1 LAAAKSLR
9 KSLPG
14 ILRFPLLETR
24 RPNPP
29 IRSGLHYRYAR
40 IGFPHGTVYFKIIG
54 FGEPT
59 TYRIC
64 QFRSPGDGEE
74 MERRLAAI
82 VCADV
87 AGYSRMMGADEEGT
101 HAAFKAHRSA
111 TYPIILNH
119 GGRVVKN
126 TGDGFL
132 LEFPSIVGAI
142 ESSIAMQALMAERN
156 NHLPGDRVMQFRLGV
171 HMGDVIADED
181 EVFGDGVNIAV
192 RLEAVAAPGGVA
204 VSAKA
209 YHEASKHLSVTLVDA
224 GSHRFKNIE
233 DTINVWTWAPSGSD
247 ARGREPKSTSSLPA
261 QYRTAIVGV
270 LPFANLSDS
279 SDEYFSDGLT
289 EDLIHALSL
298 QSFYRVLS
306 RNSTFSFKDKNLSAR
321 LIAREIDATYLIQ
334 GSVRRA
340 GTKIRVT
347 AELVAPENGEQLWTG
362 RYDRDIGDL
371 FAMQDEITT
380 SLSAALAPEIYRAEA
395 SAPSRSS
402 STDLTAWDR
411 FLRGLSHYYRH
422 TKADFEASIDLFREA
437 IALDPALAIARAY
450 LATIMVQGVQY
461 GWIKSTSQLWT
472 EAMNL
477 AESSVRLD
485 PHSSFAFS
493 ILSYMHAMEGHYEA
507 AMEAAKRAV
516 KLNPYDMGAR
526 GVLGIS
532 HLVIGE
538 HRQAIELFSA
548 AVQRGN
554 SDPRYKW
561 AALNAFSHYLVGQY
575 DASLSWA
582 REALYLNP
590 NHLQVL
596 AVRAAALAQ
605 LGRTEEAAKAAEVL
619 LTNFPGLTVERHL
632 RNFRWKT
639 PADIAHFR
647 DGLLKAGVPFS
658 KLTLVDSTSKR
669 TA

>member
-1 LAAAKSLR
+1 
-9 KSLPG
+9 
-14 ILRFPLLETR
+14 
-24 RPNPP
+24 
-29 IRSGLHYRYAR
+29 
-40 IGFPHGTVYFKIIG
+40 
-54 FGEPT
+54 
-59 TYRIC
+59 
-64 QFRSPGDGEE
+64 

-87 AGYSRMMGADEEGT
+87 AGYSRMMGADEAGT

-111 TYPIILNH
+111 IYPIILNH
-119 GGRVVKN
+119 GGRLVKN

-142 ESSIAMQALMAERN
+142 ESAIEMQALMAERN
-156 NHLPGDRVMQFRLGV
+156 DQLPADRVMQFRIGV

-181 EVFGDGVNIAV
+181 EVFGDDVNIAV
-192 RLEAVAAPGGVA
+192 RLESVAAPGGVA

-209 YHEASKHLSVTLVDA
+209 YHEAGRHLSATLVDA
-224 GSHRFKNIE
+224 GSHCLKNIE
-233 DTINVWTWAPSGSD
+233 APVHVWTWQPGEPGIG
-247 ARGREPKSTSSLPA
+247 GREPKNASRNASKNASNLPA

-279 SDEYFSDGLT
+279 TDEYFSDGLT

-306 RNSTFSFKDKNLSAR
+306 RSATFAFKGNSLSTR

-340 GTKIRVT
+340 GSKIRVT
-347 AELVAPENGEQLWTG
+347 AELIAPENGEQLWTG

-371 FAMQDEITT
+371 FALQDEITT
-380 SLSAALAPEIYRAEA
+380 SLSAAIAPEIFRAEA
-395 SAPSRSS
+395 STPARPS

-411 FLRGLSHYYRH
+411 FLKGLSHYYRQ
-422 TKADFEASIDLFREA
+422 TKADFEASIALFREA

-450 LATIMVQGVQY
+450 LGTILVQGVQY
-461 GWIKSTSQLWT
+461 GWIRSTRQLWA
-472 EAMNL
+472 EAMDL

-485 PHSSFAFS
+485 PRSSFAFS
-493 ILSYMHAMEGHYEA
+493 FLSFMHAMEGHYDA
-507 AMEAAKRAV
+507 AMEAGKRAV
-516 KLNPYDMGAR
+516 ELNPYDMGAR
-526 GVLGIS
+526 GILGIC

-538 HRQAIELFSA
+538 HRQAIELFST

-554 SDPRYKW
+554 SDPRYQW
-561 AALNAFSHYLVGQY
+561 AALNAFSHYLLGQY

-582 REALYLNP
+582 REALYSNP

-605 LGRTEEAAKAAEVL
+605 LGRREEAAMAAEVL
-619 LTNFPGLTVERHL
+619 LASYPGLTVEKHL
-632 RNFRWKT
+632 RNFRWKEL
-639 PADIAHFR
+639 ADVAHYR
-647 DGLLKAGVPFS
+647 DGLIKAGVPS
-658 KLTLVDSTSKR
+658 TRLKLVETGAKR
-669 TA
+669 TASS

>member
-1 LAAAKSLR
+1 
-9 KSLPG
+9 
-14 ILRFPLLETR
+14 
-24 RPNPP
+24 
-29 IRSGLHYRYAR
+29 
-40 IGFPHGTVYFKIIG
+40 
-54 FGEPT
+54 
-59 TYRIC
+59 
-64 QFRSPGDGEE
+64 

-87 AGYSRMMGADEEGT
+87 AGYSRMMGADEAGT
-101 HAAFKAHRSA
+101 HATFKAHRSA
-111 TYPIILNH
+111 IYPIILNH
-119 GGRVVKN
+119 GGRLVKN

-132 LEFPSIVGAI
+132 VEFPSIVEAI
-142 ESSIAMQALMAERN
+142 ESAIAMQALMAERN
-156 NHLPGDRVMQFRLGV
+156 DHLPADRVMQFRMGV

-181 EVFGDGVNIAV
+181 EVFGDGVNVAVRIEAIAV
-192 RLEAVAAPGGVA
+192 PGGVA

-209 YHEASKHLSVTLVDA
+209 YHEAGKHLSATLVDA
-224 GSHRFKNIE
+224 GSHRLKNIE
-233 DTINVWTWAPSGSD
+233 EPVHVWTWEPGGSD
-247 ARGREPKSTSSLPA
+247 TSGRESKNASNLPA

-279 SDEYFSDGLT
+279 TDEYFSDGLT

-306 RNSTFSFKDKNLSAR
+306 RNSTFSFKGKSLSAR

-347 AELVAPENGEQLWTG
+347 AELIAPENGEQLWAG

-395 SAPSRSS
+395 SAPARSS

-411 FLRGLSHYYRH
+411 FLRGLSHYYKH
-422 TKADFEASIDLFREA
+422 TKADFETSIDLCREA
-437 IALDPALAIARAY
+437 IALDPSLSIARAY

-472 EAMNL
+472 EAMTL

-485 PHSSFAFS
+485 PRSSFAFA
-493 ILSYMHAMEGHYEA
+493 ILSYVHAMDGNYEA

-526 GVLGIS
+526 GVLGIA

-605 LGRTEEAAKAAEVL
+605 LGRAEEAAKAAQVL
-619 LTNFPGLTVERHL
+619 LGNFPGLTVERHL

-639 PADIAHFR
+639 PADIAHYR

-658 KLTLVDSTSKR
+658 KLTLVESASMR

>member
-1 LAAAKSLR
+1 
-9 KSLPG
+9 
-14 ILRFPLLETR
+14 
-24 RPNPP
+24 
-29 IRSGLHYRYAR
+29 
-40 IGFPHGTVYFKIIG
+40 
-54 FGEPT
+54 
-59 TYRIC
+59 
-64 QFRSPGDGEE
+64 

-87 AGYSRMMGADEEGT
+87 AGYSRMMGADEAGT
-101 HAAFKAHRSA
+101 HAAFKAHRGA
-111 TYPIILNH
+111 IYPIILNH
-119 GGRVVKN
+119 GGRLVKN

-142 ESSIAMQALMAERN
+142 ASSIAVQEAMAERN
-156 NHLPGDRVMQFRLGV
+156 QHLPADRAMQFRLGI
-171 HMGDVIADED
+171 HMGDVLADED
-181 EVFGDGVNIAV
+181 EVFGDDVNIAV
-192 RLEAVAAPGGVA
+192 RLEAIAAPGGVA

-209 YHEASKHLSVTLVDA
+209 YHEASRHLDAGFVAA
-224 GSHRFKNIE
+224 GSHRLKNIE
-233 DTINVWTWAPSGSD
+233 EPVEVWTWQPRGS
-247 ARGREPKSTSSLPA
+247 STSGPEPGKVSTRISSLAA

-270 LPFANLSDS
+270 LPFANLSDG

-306 RNSTFSFKDKNLSAR
+306 RSSTFSFKGRDISAR
-321 LIAREIDATYLIQ
+321 LIAREIDATYLIR
-334 GSVRRA
+334 GSVRR
-340 GTKIRVT
+340 GGSKVRVT
-347 AELVAPENGEQLWTG
+347 AELIAPESGEQLWAG

-380 SLSAALAPEIYRAEA
+380 NLSAAIAPQIFRAEA
-395 SAPSRSS
+395 FAPARSS

-411 FLRGLSHYYRH
+411 FLRGLSHYYQQ
-422 TKADFEASIDLFREA
+422 TKADFEASIALFREA
-437 IALDPALAIARAY
+437 IALDPALSIAHAY
-450 LATIMVQGVQY
+450 LATIQLQGVQY
-461 GWIKSTSQLWT
+461 GWIRSTRHLWS
-472 EAMNL
+472 EAMEL

-485 PHSSFAFS
+485 PRSSFAFS
-493 ILSYMHAMEGHYEA
+493 ILSYVHAMEGHYEA
-507 AMEAAKRAV
+507 ALDAANKAV
-516 KLNPYDMGAR
+516 ELNPYDMGAR
-526 GVLGIS
+526 GILGIC

-538 HRQAIELFSA
+538 HRQAIELFSM

-554 SDPRYKW
+554 TDPRYQW
-561 AALNAFSHYLVGQY
+561 AALNAFSHYLLGQY

-605 LGRTEEAAKAAEVL
+605 SGRTDDAAKAAEVL
-619 LTNFPGLTVERHL
+619 LRSYPDLTVERHL

-639 PADIAHFR
+639 AADIAHYR
-647 DGLLKAGVPFS
+647 EGLLNAGVPFG
-658 KLTLVDSTSKR
+658 KLTLVEPVPKR

>member
-1 LAAAKSLR
+1 
-9 KSLPG
+9 
-14 ILRFPLLETR
+14 
-24 RPNPP
+24 
-29 IRSGLHYRYAR
+29 
-40 IGFPHGTVYFKIIG
+40 
-54 FGEPT
+54 
-59 TYRIC
+59 
-64 QFRSPGDGEE
+64 
-74 MERRLAAI
+74 
-82 VCADV
+82 
-87 AGYSRMMGADEEGT
+87 MMGADEAGT
-101 HAAFKAHRSA
+101 HATFKAHRSA
-111 TYPIILNH
+111 IYPIILNH
-119 GGRVVKN
+119 GGRLVKN

-132 LEFPSIVGAI
+132 VEFPSIVEAI
-142 ESSIAMQALMAERN
+142 ESAIAMQALMAERN
-156 NHLPGDRVMQFRLGV
+156 EHLPADRVMQFRMGV

-181 EVFGDGVNIAV
+181 EVFGDGVNVAVRIEAIAV
-192 RLEAVAAPGGVA
+192 PGGVA
-204 VSAKA
+204 ISAKA
-209 YHEASKHLSVTLVDA
+209 YHEAGKHLSATLVDA
-224 GSHRFKNIE
+224 GSHRLKNIE
-233 DTINVWTWAPSGSD
+233 EPVHVWTWEPGGSD
-247 ARGREPKSTSSLPA
+247 TSGREAKDTSNLPA

-279 SDEYFSDGLT
+279 TDEYFSDGLT

-306 RNSTFSFKDKNLSAR
+306 RNSTFSFKGKSLSAR

-347 AELVAPENGEQLWTG
+347 AELIAPENGEQLWAG
-362 RYDRDIGDL
+362 RYDRDIGEL

-395 SAPSRSS
+395 SAPARSS

-411 FLRGLSHYYRH
+411 FLRGLSHYYKH
-422 TKADFEASIDLFREA
+422 TKADFEASIDLCREA
-437 IALDPALAIARAY
+437 IALDPALSIARAY

-461 GWIKSTSQLWT
+461 GWIKSTSQLWI

-485 PHSSFAFS
+485 PRSSFAFA
-493 ILSYMHAMEGHYEA
+493 ILSYVHAMDGNYEA

-526 GVLGIS
+526 GVLGIA

-548 AVQRGN
+548 AVQRGS

-605 LGRTEEAAKAAEVL
+605 LGRAEEAAKAAQVL
-619 LTNFPGLTVERHL
+619 LGNFPGLTVERHL

-639 PADIAHFR
+639 PADIAHYR
-647 DGLLKAGVPFS
+647 DGLLQAGVPFS
-658 KLTLVDSTSKR
+658 KLTLVESASMR

>member
-1 LAAAKSLR
+1 
-9 KSLPG
+9 
-14 ILRFPLLETR
+14 
-24 RPNPP
+24 
-29 IRSGLHYRYAR
+29 
-40 IGFPHGTVYFKIIG
+40 
-54 FGEPT
+54 
-59 TYRIC
+59 
-64 QFRSPGDGEE
+64 

-87 AGYSRMMGADEEGT
+87 AGYSRLMGADEEGT

-111 TYPIILNH
+111 IYPVILNY

-142 ESSIAMQALMAERN
+142 ESAVAVQALMAERN
-156 NHLPGDRVMQFRLGV
+156 NHLPADRVMQFRLGV

-192 RLEAVAAPGGVA
+192 RLESVAAPGGVA
-204 VSAKA
+204 ISAKA
-209 YHEASKHLSVTLVDA
+209 YHEASRHLGVTLVDA
-224 GSHRFKNIE
+224 GSHRFKNIDE
-233 DTINVWTWAPSGSD
+233 AVAVWTWEPGGSD
-247 ARGREPKSTSSLPA
+247 TRSREPRYASNLPA

-279 SDEYFSDGLT
+279 ADEYFSDGLT

-298 QSFYRVLS
+298 QSFFRVLS
-306 RNSTFSFKDKNLSAR
+306 RNSTFAFKGKYLSTR

-340 GTKIRVT
+340 GAKIRVT
-347 AELVAPENGEQLWTG
+347 AELIAPENGEQLWAG

-380 SLSAALAPEIYRAEA
+380 SLCAALAPEIYRAEA
-395 SAPSRSS
+395 SAPARSS

-411 FLRGLSHYYRH
+411 FLKGLSRYYRH

-437 IALDPALAIARAY
+437 IALDPALSIAHAY
-450 LATIMVQGVQY
+450 LATIMVQAVQY

-472 EAMNL
+472 EAMSL

-485 PHSSFAFS
+485 PRSAFAFQ

-526 GVLGIS
+526 GVLGIA

-538 HRQAIELFSA
+538 HRQAIELFST

-561 AALNAFSHYLVGQY
+561 AALNAFSHYLLGQY

-596 AVRAAALAQ
+596 AVRTAALAQ
-605 LGRTEEAAKAAEVL
+605 LGRSEEAAKAAEVL
-619 LTNFPGLTVERHL
+619 LTSFPSLTVERHL

-639 PADIAHFR
+639 PADIAHYR
-647 DGLLKAGVPFS
+647 EGLLKAGVPS
-658 KLTLVDSTSKR
+658 TKLTLVETPKR

>member
-1 LAAAKSLR
+1 
-9 KSLPG
+9 
-14 ILRFPLLETR
+14 
-24 RPNPP
+24 
-29 IRSGLHYRYAR
+29 
-40 IGFPHGTVYFKIIG
+40 
-54 FGEPT
+54 
-59 TYRIC
+59 
-64 QFRSPGDGEE
+64 

-87 AGYSRMMGADEEGT
+87 AGYSRLMGADEEGT

-111 TYPIILNH
+111 IYPVILNY

-142 ESSIAMQALMAERN
+142 ESAVAVQALMAERN
-156 NHLPGDRVMQFRLGV
+156 NHLPADRVMQFRLGV

-192 RLEAVAAPGGVA
+192 RLESVAAPGGVA
-204 VSAKA
+204 ISAKA
-209 YHEASKHLSVTLVDA
+209 YHEASRHLGVTLVDA
-224 GSHRFKNIE
+224 GSHRFKNIDE
-233 DTINVWTWAPSGSD
+233 AVAVWTWEPGGSD
-247 ARGREPKSTSSLPA
+247 TRSREPRYASNLPA

-270 LPFANLSDS
+270 LPFTNLSDS
-279 SDEYFSDGLT
+279 ADEYFSDGLT

-298 QSFYRVLS
+298 QSFFRVLS
-306 RNSTFSFKDKNLSAR
+306 RNSTFAFKGKYLSTR

-340 GTKIRVT
+340 GAKIRVT
-347 AELVAPENGEQLWTG
+347 AELIAPENGEQLWAG

-380 SLSAALAPEIYRAEA
+380 SLCAALAPEIYRAEA
-395 SAPSRSS
+395 SAPARSS

-411 FLRGLSHYYRH
+411 FLKGLSRYYRH

-437 IALDPALAIARAY
+437 IALDPALSIAHAY
-450 LATIMVQGVQY
+450 LATIMVQAVQY

-472 EAMNL
+472 EAMSL

-485 PHSSFAFS
+485 PRSAFAFQ

-526 GVLGIS
+526 GVLGIA

-538 HRQAIELFSA
+538 HRQAIELFST

-561 AALNAFSHYLVGQY
+561 AALNAFSHYLLGQY

-596 AVRAAALAQ
+596 AVRTAALAQ
-605 LGRTEEAAKAAEVL
+605 LGRSEEAAKAAEVL
-619 LTNFPGLTVERHL
+619 LTSFPSLTVERHL

-639 PADIAHFR
+639 PADIAHYR
-647 DGLLKAGVPFS
+647 EGLLKAGVPS
-658 KLTLVDSTSKR
+658 TKLTLVETPKR

>member
-1 LAAAKSLR
+1 
-9 KSLPG
+9 
-14 ILRFPLLETR
+14 
-24 RPNPP
+24 
-29 IRSGLHYRYAR
+29 
-40 IGFPHGTVYFKIIG
+40 
-54 FGEPT
+54 
-59 TYRIC
+59 
-64 QFRSPGDGEE
+64 

-87 AGYSRMMGADEEGT
+87 AGYSRMMGADDEGT
-101 HAAFKAHRSA
+101 HATFKAHRSA
-111 TYPIILNH
+111 IYPIILNH

-142 ESSIAMQALMAERN
+142 ESAIALQALMAERN
-156 NHLPGDRVMQFRLGV
+156 NHLPADRVMQFRLGV

-192 RLEAVAAPGGVA
+192 RLESVAAPGGVA

-209 YHEASKHLSVTLVDA
+209 YHEASKHLSATFVDA
-224 GSHRFKNIE
+224 GSYRFKNIE
-233 DTINVWTWAPSGSD
+233 ETINVWTWAPGGSD
-247 ARGREPKSTSSLPA
+247 ARAREPRGASNLPA

-279 SDEYFSDGLT
+279 ADEYFSDGLT

-306 RNSTFSFKDKNLSAR
+306 RNSTFSFKGKNLTTR

-347 AELVAPENGEQLWTG
+347 AELIAPENGEQLWAG
-362 RYDRDIGDL
+362 RYDRDMGDL

-395 SAPSRSS
+395 SAPARSS

-411 FLRGLSHYYRH
+411 FLRGLSHYYRQ
-422 TKADFEASIDLFREA
+422 TKADFEASIALFREA
-437 IALDPALAIARAY
+437 VALDPALAIARAY
-450 LATIMVQGVQY
+450 LATILVQGVQY
-461 GWIKSTSQLWT
+461 GWLKSTRQLWA
-472 EAMNL
+472 EAMKL

-485 PHSSFAFS
+485 PRSSFAFS
-493 ILSYMHAMEGHYEA
+493 ILSYVHAMDGNYEA

-526 GVLGIS
+526 GVLGIA

-538 HRQAIELFSA
+538 HREAIELFST

-561 AALNAFSHYLVGQY
+561 SAMNAFSHYLLGQY
-575 DASLSWA
+575 DPSLSWA

-605 LGRTEEAAKAAEVL
+605 SGRTEEAAKAAEAL
-619 LTNFPGLTVERHL
+619 LTSYPGLTVERHL

-639 PADIAHFR
+639 RADIAHYR
-647 DGLLKAGVPFS
+647 DGLVKAGVPS
-658 KLTLVDSTSKR
+658 TKLTLVET
-669 TA
+669 TARRKANS

>member
-1 LAAAKSLR
+1 
-9 KSLPG
+9 
-14 ILRFPLLETR
+14 
-24 RPNPP
+24 
-29 IRSGLHYRYAR
+29 
-40 IGFPHGTVYFKIIG
+40 
-54 FGEPT
+54 
-59 TYRIC
+59 
-64 QFRSPGDGEE
+64 

-101 HAAFKAHRSA
+101 HATFKAHRSA
-111 TYPIILNH
+111 IYPIILNH
-119 GGRVVKN
+119 GGRLVKN

-132 LEFPSIVGAI
+132 LEYPSVVGAI
-142 ESSIAMQALMAERN
+142 ESGIAMQVLMAERN
-156 NHLPGDRVMQFRLGV
+156 HHLPADRAMQFRLGV

-209 YHEASKHLSVTLVDA
+209 YNEASKHLSVPLVDA
-224 GSHRFKNIE
+224 GSHRFKNIDE
-233 DTINVWTWAPSGSD
+233 TVHVWAWEPAGSD
-247 ARGREPKSTSSLPA
+247 ARARQPRGATNLPP

-279 SDEYFSDGLT
+279 ADEYFSDGLT

-306 RNSTFSFKDKNLSAR
+306 RNSTFAFKGKNLSAR

-334 GSVRRA
+334 GSVRRS
-340 GTKIRVT
+340 GSKIRVT
-347 AELVAPENGEQLWTG
+347 AELIAPEKGEQLWAG
-362 RYDRDIGDL
+362 RYDKDIGDL

-380 SLSAALAPEIYRAEA
+380 NLSAALAPEIFRAEA
-395 SAPSRSS
+395 SAPARSS

-422 TKADFEASIDLFREA
+422 TKADFEASIALFREA

-461 GWIKSTSQLWT
+461 GWLKSTSQLWS

-477 AESSVRLD
+477 AETSVRLD
-485 PHSSFAFS
+485 PRSAFAFQ

-507 AMEAAKRAV
+507 SMDAAKRAV
-516 KLNPYDMGAR
+516 ELNPYDMGAR

-538 HRQAIELFSA
+538 HRQAIELFST

-561 AALNAFSHYLVGQY
+561 AALNAFSHYLLRQY

-590 NHLQVL
+590 SHLQVL

-605 LGRTEEAAKAAEVL
+605 MGRSEDAAKAAEVL
-619 LTNFPGLTVERHL
+619 LSSFPDLTVERHL
-632 RNFRWKT
+632 RNFRWKK
-639 PADIAHFR
+639 PADIALYR
-647 DGLLKAGVPFS
+647 EGLLKAGVPS
-658 KLTLVDSTSKR
+658 TKLTLVGSDSKLRSSY
-669 TA
+669 

>member
-1 LAAAKSLR
+1 
-9 KSLPG
+9 
-14 ILRFPLLETR
+14 
-24 RPNPP
+24 
-29 IRSGLHYRYAR
+29 
-40 IGFPHGTVYFKIIG
+40 
-54 FGEPT
+54 
-59 TYRIC
+59 
-64 QFRSPGDGEE
+64 

-87 AGYSRMMGADEEGT
+87 AGYSRMMGADEAGT

-111 TYPIILNH
+111 IYPIILNH

-142 ESSIAMQALMAERN
+142 ESAIAVQALMAERN
-156 NHLPGDRVMQFRLGV
+156 NHLPADRVMQFRLGV

-181 EVFGDGVNIAV
+181 EVFGDGVNLAV
-192 RLEAVAAPGGVA
+192 RLESVAAPGGVA

-209 YHEASKHLSVTLVDA
+209 YSEASKHLSVTFVDA
-224 GSHRFKNIE
+224 GSRRFKNIE
-233 DTINVWTWAPSGSD
+233 ETVDVWTWAPGGSD
-247 ARGREPKSTSSLPA
+247 RSGRGPKNTSNLPA

-306 RNSTFSFKDKNLSAR
+306 RNSTFAFKGKNLSTR

-347 AELVAPENGEQLWTG
+347 AELIAPESGEQLWAD
-362 RYDRDIGDL
+362 RYDRDIDDL

-395 SAPSRSS
+395 SAPARSS

-411 FLRGLSHYYRH
+411 FLRGLSNYYLQ
-422 TKADFEASIDLFREA
+422 TKEDFESSIALFREA
-437 IALDPALAIARAY
+437 IALDPALSIARAY
-450 LATIMVQGVQY
+450 LATILVQGVQY
-461 GWIKSTSQLWT
+461 GWIGSTRQLWT
-472 EAMNL
+472 EAMSL

-485 PHSSFAFS
+485 PRSAFAFS
-493 ILSYMHAMEGHYEA
+493 ILSYVHAMEGNHEA

-526 GVLGIS
+526 GVLGIC
-532 HLVIGE
+532 HLVTGE
-538 HRQAIELFSA
+538 HRQAIELFST
-548 AVQRGN
+548 AVQHGN

-561 AALNAFSHYLVGQY
+561 AGLNAFSHYLVGQY

-582 REALYLNP
+582 REALYSNP

-605 LGRTEEAAKAAEVL
+605 LGRTEEAAKATEVL
-619 LTNFPGLTVERHL
+619 LGNYPSLTVQRHL

-639 PADIAHFR
+639 AADIAHYR
-647 DGLLKAGVPFS
+647 DGLLKAGIPS
-658 KLTLVDSTSKR
+658 TKLTLVESAAKR
-669 TA
+669 VANS